1 MKQTK
6 KLILVTVLAFFM
18 AGLAPRVALSDVTE
32 EERDLA
38 FLVDVSV
45 LRPVGFV
52 TTIAGVVLFVVSLP
66 ISVPTLSVEKSF
78 DILVKRP
85 AAYTFGRELGGD
97 DYGTD
102 VRREQAAKDS
112 GQK

>member
-6 KLILVTVLAFFM
+6 RLILVTALTFFM
-18 AGLAPRVALSDVTE
+18 AGLVPRVALSDVTE

-38 FLVDVSV
+38 FLVDLAV

-66 ISVPTLSVEKSF
+66 IAIPTLSVEKSF

-85 AAYTFGRELGGD
+85 AAYTFARELGGE

-102 VRREQAAKDS
+102 VRREENPK
-112 GQK
+112 